1 MTILFFN
8 TIIVLDLCFNCNL
21 LYYYSYYKQKT
32 MAKPITET
40 PVLKGKDAANFV
52 SNQQNYD
59 RVPISD
65 AERERMRQNYQ
76 KIQSLVVTNVSR

>member
-1 MTILFFN
+1 MIKAQNGIDYAYTCLIN
-8 TIIVLDLCFNCNL
+8 TLI
-21 LYYYSYYKQKT
+21 

-40 PVLKGKDAANFV
+40 PILKGKDAANFV
-52 SNQQNYD
+52 ANQQNYD

-65 AERERMRQNYQ
+65 TERERMRQNYE